1 MAVKIRLSRRGRKK
15 LAIFDIIIADAR
27 SPRDGKIIEKIGTY
41 NPNINPAQII
51 LDETKALEWLMQGAQ
66 PTDTVRAILS
76 YKGILLRKHLQIG
89 VNKKAITQEEAD
101 KKFNAWLKEK
111 EAKINKKIESIE
123 TSKKEADKKKL
134 EDEKVANKKT
144 LDKIKQKLEEA
155 NAKKAKVET
164 PAEETK
170 VEAPAEETKVEA
182 PAEETKKET
191 PAEEAKVET
200 PTKKTK
206 KETPTKKTKKETPA
220 KETKKEAPAKETKE
234 EASARETKEKKEK
247 NNK

>member
-51 LDETKALEWLMQGAQ
+51 LDETKSLEWLMQGAQ

-76 YKGILLRKHLQIG
+76 YKGVLFRKHLQIG

-134 EDEKVANKKT
+134 EDEKVTNKKR

-155 NAKKAKVET
+155 
-164 PAEETK
+164 PAEEVK
-170 VEAPAEETKVEA
+170 KEAPTEEVKKEA
-182 PAEETKKET
+182 PTEE
-191 PAEEAKVET
+191 V
-200 PTKKTK
+200 
-206 KETPTKKTKKETPA
+206 
-220 KETKKEAPAKETKE
+220 KKEAPAKE
-234 EASARETKEKKEK
+234 AKEKKEK
-247 NNK
+247 DNK

>member
-41 NPNINPAQII
+41 NPNINPAKII
-51 LDETKALEWLMQGAQ
+51 LDEIKALEWLMQGAQ
-66 PTDTVRAILS
+66 PTNTVRAILS

-101 KKFNAWLKEK
+101 KKFNAWVKEK

-134 EDEKVANKKT
+134 ENEKIANKKK

-155 NAKKAKVET
+155 
-164 PAEETK
+164 
-170 VEAPAEETKVEA
+170 
-182 PAEETKKET
+182 KE
-191 PAEEAKVET
+191 ET
-200 PTKKTK
+200 PTKEEKE
-206 KETPTKKTKKETPA
+206 ETPTK
-220 KETKKEAPAKETKE
+220 
-234 EASARETKEKKEK
+234 
-247 NNK
+247 